1 MELWDA
7 IRALVKRGTDVL
19 LTTQY
24 LDEADHLAS
33 HIVIVDHGRAVA
45 SGTPAELKRRIGG
58 SVIEVHVRDRDDL
71 ARVAS
76 AVGRLDHGEATIDE
90 ATGRVSVSVEPGSGA
105 LMAAIRSVEEAG
117 VEIED
122 IALRQPKLDEVF
134 LTLTGQSLEEKSDAA
149 PAKGAA

>member
-1 MELWDA
+1 M
-7 IRALVKRGTDVL
+7 GVL
-19 LTTQY
+19 
-24 LDEADHLAS
+24 
-33 HIVIVDHGRAVA
+33 
-45 SGTPAELKRRIGG
+45 
-58 SVIEVHVRDRDDL
+58 
-71 ARVAS
+71 
-76 AVGRLDHGEATIDE
+76 
-90 ATGRVSVSVEPGSGA
+90 A